1 MKTYHQFVLRVV
13 ELCSASGLLQQLSL
27 IHQDFTQQ
35 VDDGRERERTGRE
48 K

>member
-13 ELCSASGLLQQLSL
+13 ELCSASGLLQALSL
-27 IHQDFTQQ
+27 MHQGSTQQ
-35 VDDGRERERTGRE
+35 VDDGGERERIGGE

>member
-27 IHQDFTQQ
+27 MHQDFTQQ
-35 VDDGRERERTGRE
+35 VDDGRERERTRRE

>member
-27 IHQDFTQQ
+27 MHQAFTPQEDNVRPRKQ
-35 VDDGRERERTGRE
+35 TRR
-48 K
+48 KK